1 MKLIR
6 KRILP
11 LLLMALLLI
20 AALPMQALAVE
31 GDVGWTQYG
40 RTGHATASGDTV
52 SFPGILPIRLPPFCS
67 ARRRTA
73 ITAPLRST

>member
-20 AALPMQALAVE
+20 AALPMQALAAE

-40 RTGHATASGDTV
+40 LSLIH
-52 SFPGILPIRLPPFCS
+52 I
-67 ARRRTA
+67 
-73 ITAPLRST
+73 

>member
-20 AALPMQALAVE
+20 AALPMQALAAE
-31 GDVGWTQYG
+31 GDAGWTQYG
-40 RTGHATASGDTV
+40 QVMPRQAAIPSV
-52 SFPGILPIRLPPFCS
+52 FPGILPIRLPPFCS

>member
-20 AALPMQALAVE
+20 AALPAAQVMLRQAAIPSV
-31 GDVGWTQYG
+31 
-40 RTGHATASGDTV
+40 
-52 SFPGILPIRLPPFCS
+52 FPGILPIRLPPFCS

>member
-20 AALPMQALAVE
+20 AIPSV
-31 GDVGWTQYG
+31 
-40 RTGHATASGDTV
+40 
-52 SFPGILPIRLPPFCS
+52 FPGILPIRLPPFCS
-67 ARRRTA
+67 ARRRTV

>member
-20 AALPMQALAVE
+20 AAAVA
-31 GDVGWTQYG
+31 Q
-40 RTGHATASGDTV
+40 
-52 SFPGILPIRLPPFCS
+52 PGSDKHP
-67 ARRRTA
+67 AK
-73 ITAPLRST
+73 APEAPAGQPDMAAMYLRSNRLLMFMLRVSLSLTS

>member
-20 AALPMQALAVE
+20 AALPMQALA
-31 GDVGWTQYG
+31 
-40 RTGHATASGDTV
+40 A
-52 SFPGILPIRLPPFCS
+52 
-67 ARRRTA
+67 
-73 ITAPLRST
+73 

>member
-20 AALPMQALAVE
+20 AAAVVLAK
-31 GDVGWTQYG
+31 
-40 RTGHATASGDTV
+40 ASGQ
-52 SFPGILPIRLPPFCS
+52 RH
-67 ARRRTA
+67 R
-73 ITAPLRST
+73 